1 MAPMSAGSVRRLS
14 TEGGYFRLLYDS
26 QAVCAPSATPVVRN
40 PTATA
45 ITDPS
50 TTINRFF
57 PAVIAHLLAASSTL
71 GAVAASQKSN
81 CAPIFI
87 YRADAILVGVSH
99 APPGTNELLK
109 ARTVSEF
116 VRL

>member
-57 PAVIAHLLAASSTL
+57 PAVIAHLLAL
-71 GAVAASQKSN
+71 LPRLAVSASQKSN

-87 YRADAILVGVSH
+87 YRADAILVGVSQ

-109 ARTVSEF
+109 ARTVS
-116 VRL
+116 